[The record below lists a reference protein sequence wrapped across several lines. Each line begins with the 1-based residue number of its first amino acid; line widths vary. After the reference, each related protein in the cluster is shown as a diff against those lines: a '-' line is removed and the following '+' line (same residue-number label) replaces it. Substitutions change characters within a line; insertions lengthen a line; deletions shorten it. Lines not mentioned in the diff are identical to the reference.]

1 MSRLPTSL
9 PDPEP
14 FAAAHGARVA
24 ACIHGAID
32 AAGGWIGFDRFME
45 LALYAP
51 GLGYYVAGAAKF
63 GPAGD
68 FVTAPEISPLFGRA
82 IANQVAE
89 LVDRLARDGGAAAV
103 RILEF
108 GAGTGA
114 LAGPLIDEMQRL
126 GVAFGGYLIVETS
139 PDLRQRQQERLG
151 TRPVRWLDAPPEGFC
166 GVIIANEVLDV
177 MPVRLF
183 VRRSDGVRER
193 GVALR
198 DGRLAFE
205 ERPAPP
211 DLAQA
216 VADIE
221 RECGPWAAGYGSE
234 VGFLARAWMR
244 SLAGWLQRGAALLV
258 DYGFPARELY
268 HPQRLMGTLMCHFRH
283 RAHADPL
290 WWPGLND
297 ITAHVDFS
305 AMAAAA
311 DEAGLDVLGYTSQ
324 AHFLLN
330 CGILDL
336 MRDDAPA
343 ATRSGV
349 HRVVSEAEMG
359 ELLKVLAVG
368 RGIGGD
374 ALRGFARG
382 DRTHRL

>member
-211 DLAQA
+211 DLARA

>member
-211 DLAQA
+211 DLARA

-349 HRVVSEAEMG
+349 HRIVSEAEMG

>member
-211 DLAQA
+211 DLARA

-330 CGILDL
+330 CGLL
-336 MRDDAPA
+336 SLLQEAPLA
-343 ATRSGV
+343 E
-349 HRVVSEAEMG
+349 RVMAQKLVTEHEMG
-359 ELLKVLAVG
+359 ELFKVIGLAKGCRFDPV
-368 RGIGGD
+368 
-374 ALRGFARG
+374 GFASG